1 MTHPLPHSD
10 ATVELLSA
18 PDPGIVRFNRWAS
31 AVALIL
37 GIILMT
43 MMLFTIVWAASTL
56 GEIATRMN
64 TDTSTPGP
72 LITGCPFGDTECG
85 G

>member
-1 MTHPLPHSD
+1 MTRSLPPGSS
-10 ATVELLSA
+10 TEPVRLPE
-18 PDPGIVRFNRWAS
+18 PGIVRFNQWAS

-72 LITGCPFGDTECG
+72 LITGCRFGDTECG